1 MEPIAPRTDHR
12 SSKVTIAIVVTA
24 IVTGVALRAIE
35 LSQGRPLWLDEA
47 MLGLNI
53 ASKSFGELARPLDYD
68 QSAPLLYLWLERLV
82 VSIAG
87 VGERSLRTIPFV
99 AGVLLVPGTW
109 LVMRRVAGVT
119 AAALATVLVA
129 LSVTL
134 ISFTAE
140 AKQYGVDPLATLLAL
155 WFAVRVMALP
165 GDDRRWIALGFAGVV
180 ALLLS
185 QPAVFVLGGVVLAL
199 AVESRV
205 GNASMRRRIVPL
217 AAVWAC
223 VFAVLYVTAYRA
235 AAQSPYMRHFWE
247 GTFLDPTAPD
257 FFKRVELFTIAAFS
271 APVLMG
277 STLGNGA
284 IVAIVWLLGVAELW
298 RRSRAM
304 ATLLGAPL
312 VLAAGA
318 CALGSYAVMDRL
330 FLFAAPLTLTALA
343 VVIAALI
350 DRARVERRAHALVA
364 ACIGIAAIVG
374 PVVVRRVTQPV
385 FYAVGKQVIA
395 DIDSMSKGDAVY
407 VAARSF
413 PLWVYYTTDWSAPD
427 SERLE
432 WAASIGGAGAPAH
445 NNAPSR
451 RGRVQPYEATR
462 LARPYRGRM
471 EIVGLPTG
479 RQYTTSARSIDVSI
493 PAAEQAVPA
502 RPDRGWAQ
510 VEGSRMAAVARPRL
524 WVFGSHMLAL
534 DSAEPQLVAELQ
546 RRGVR
551 LLMVRRQGTT
561 VGYQVE
567 FPAEP

>member
-185 QPAVFVLGGVVLAL
+185 QPAVFVLGGVILAL
-199 AVESRV
+199 AVESRA
-205 GNASMRRRIVPL
+205 GNASMR
-217 AAVWAC
+217 
-223 VFAVLYVTAYRA
+223 
-235 AAQSPYMRHFWE
+235 
-247 GTFLDPTAPD
+247 
-257 FFKRVELFTIAAFS
+257 
-271 APVLMG
+271 
-277 STLGNGA
+277 
-284 IVAIVWLLGVAELW
+284 
-298 RRSRAM
+298 
-304 ATLLGAPL
+304 
-312 VLAAGA
+312 
-318 CALGSYAVMDRL
+318 
-330 FLFAAPLTLTALA
+330 
-343 VVIAALI
+343 
-350 DRARVERRAHALVA
+350 
-364 ACIGIAAIVG
+364 
-374 PVVVRRVTQPV
+374 
-385 FYAVGKQVIA
+385 
-395 DIDSMSKGDAVY
+395 
-407 VAARSF
+407 
-413 PLWVYYTTDWSAPD
+413 
-427 SERLE
+427 
-432 WAASIGGAGAPAH
+432 
-445 NNAPSR
+445 
-451 RGRVQPYEATR
+451 
-462 LARPYRGRM
+462 
-471 EIVGLPTG
+471 
-479 RQYTTSARSIDVSI
+479 
-493 PAAEQAVPA
+493 
-502 RPDRGWAQ
+502 
-510 VEGSRMAAVARPRL
+510 
-524 WVFGSHMLAL
+524 
-534 DSAEPQLVAELQ
+534 
-546 RRGVR
+546 
-551 LLMVRRQGTT
+551 
-561 VGYQVE
+561 
-567 FPAEP
+567 